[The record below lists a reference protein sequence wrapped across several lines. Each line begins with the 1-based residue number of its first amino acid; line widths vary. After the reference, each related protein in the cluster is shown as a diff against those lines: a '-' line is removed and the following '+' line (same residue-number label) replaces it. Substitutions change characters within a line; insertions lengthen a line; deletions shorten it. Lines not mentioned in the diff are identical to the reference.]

1 VYFDSAASPFLYRPD
16 VFRAVSE
23 LAWSGKVLFA
33 SDYPLMEISRPL
45 EQAKAAGLA
54 PDGEAALLGGNAAK
68 LFGL

>member
-1 VYFDSAASPFLYRPD
+1 
-16 VFRAVSE
+16 
-23 LAWSGKVLFA
+23 
-33 SDYPLMEISRPL
+33 MEISRPL